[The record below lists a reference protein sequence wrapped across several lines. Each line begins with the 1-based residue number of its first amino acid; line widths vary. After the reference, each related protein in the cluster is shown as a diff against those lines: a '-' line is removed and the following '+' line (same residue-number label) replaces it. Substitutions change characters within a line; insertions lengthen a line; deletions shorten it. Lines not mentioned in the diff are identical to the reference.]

1 MSEEQELLA
10 HAELGIEVEKFLKT
24 DVGRLLDG
32 RSQQD
37 LEDAKEEIFDLDPYQ
52 FTTLVDLQNK
62 IITIKRKAGTALAL
76 RQYLADAIISGKQA
90 LHQLNIPESDD

>member
-1 MSEEQELLA
+1 MSEDRELLA

-32 RSQQD
+32 RSLQD
-37 LEDAKEEIFDLDPYQ
+37 LEDAKAEIFDLDPYQ

-62 IITIKRKAGTALAL
+62 IISIKRKAGTALAL

-90 LHQLNIPESDD
+90 LHQLNIPESED